1 MTAHRRIA
9 HPSEPRDYRGDLHS
23 QALTAY
29 REFAGQHMA
38 DPQPVKPAEVD
49 WFALGK
55 DICSRD
61 LPAGSR

>member
-9 HPSEPRDYRGDLHS
+9 HPSEPVDYRGDLHS
-23 QALTAY
+23 QALTSY
-29 REFAGQHMA
+29 RDSAGQHRVG
-38 DPQPVKPAEVD
+38 QKPTPPREVD

-61 LPAGSR
+61 LPAGVR